1 MYGSNGRIKRKK
13 KNINIY
19 IILYLTKMQVLYVRY
34 IKYDGEVTC

>member
-1 MYGSNGRIKRKK
+1 MAPLGELKEKK

-34 IKYDGEVTC
+34 IKYYGEVTC